1 MTVAIDLSAVDDLI
15 RAVAA
20 EHILPRFRRLASH
33 EVREKGPGNLVTVAD
48 VEAERALT
56 AELQRRFSGSAVVG
70 EEAVA
75 ADPLVL
81 DRLAGEAPVW
91 ILDPVDGTMNFT
103 KSIPRFAVMVAL
115 SERGAVQAG
124 WIHDPVTGE
133 TAMAALGRGTF
144 WRGADRREQR
154 LRRPEPPPLAVM
166 RGAAA
171 GRIGERGRA
180 RDILERSGRVGELT
194 RVNSAGHEY
203 LDLVR
208 GRHEFVSFS
217 RSLPWDHAPGALI
230 YREAGGEVAYVDG
243 VGPADTPYSPLRHQG
258 PLLAA
263 PTPDSWSAL
272 RDVLMTA

>member
-1 MTVAIDLSAVDDLI
+1 MTVAIDLGAVDDLI

-56 AELQRRFSGSAVVG
+56 VELQRRFPGSAVVG

-81 DRLAGEAPVW
+81 DRLAGAAPVW

-103 KSIPRFAVMVAL
+103 KSIPRFAVMAAL
-115 SERGAVQAG
+115 SEKGTVQAG

-144 WRGADRREQR
+144 WRDADKREQR

-217 RSLPWDHAPGALI
+217 RSLPWDHAPGVLI

-243 VGPADTPYSPLRHQG
+243 AGPADTPYSPLRHQG

-263 PTPDSWSAL
+263 PSSDSWSAL

>member
-1 MTVAIDLSAVDDLI
+1 MTVAIDLNAVDDLI

-20 EHILPRFRRLASH
+20 EHILPRFNRLASH
-33 EVREKGPGNLVTVAD
+33 EIREKGPGNLVTVAD
-48 VEAERALT
+48 VEAEHALT
-56 AELQRRFSGSAVVG
+56 AELPRLLPGSVAVG

-75 ADPLVL
+75 AEPLVL

-103 KSIPRFAVMVAL
+103 RSIPRFAVMVAL
-115 SERGAVQAG
+115 SLGGTVQAG
-124 WIHDPVTGE
+124 WIHDPVSGE
-133 TAMAALGRGTF
+133 TAMAALGRGAV
-144 WRGADRREQR
+144 WRGADKRQNL
-154 LRRPEPPPLAVM
+154 LRRPDPPPLAVM

-171 GRIGERGRA
+171 GRIGVRGRA

-208 GRHEFVSFS
+208 GRLEFVSFS
-217 RSLPWDHAPGALI
+217 RALPWDHAPGALI
-230 YREAGGEVAYVDG
+230 YREAGGEVAYIDG
-243 VGPADTPYSPLRHQG
+243 PSPAETPYSPLRHNG

-263 PTPDSWSAL
+263 PTAETWSEL
-272 RDVLMTA
+272 RDVLMTD

>member
-1 MTVAIDLSAVDDLI
+1 MTDLEGVDELI

-20 EHILPRFRRLASH
+20 EHILPRFRWLASH
-33 EVREKGPGNLVTVAD
+33 EIQEKSPGNLVTVAD

-56 AELQRRFSGSAVVG
+56 QELRQRLPGSVVVG

-103 KSIPRFAVMVAL
+103 KSIARFAVIVAL
-115 SERGAVQAG
+115 SRRGAVEAG
-124 WIHDPVTGE
+124 WIHDPVTGD
-133 TAMAALGRGTF
+133 TAMAARGKGTF
-144 WRGADRREQR
+144 LRDGNRHSRSM
-154 LRRPEPPPLAVM
+154 RRPEPPPLSAM

-180 RDILERSGRVGELT
+180 RDILERSGRVGPLT

-203 LDLVR
+203 LDLIR
-208 GRHEFVSFS
+208 GGHDYVSFS
-217 RSLPWDHAPGALI
+217 RALPWDHAAGVLL

-243 VGPADTPYSPLRHQG
+243 ATPAETPYSPLRHHG

-263 PTPDSWSAL
+263 PTPALWSAL
-272 RDVLMTA
+272 HEILMTA

>member
-1 MTVAIDLSAVDDLI
+1 MTIAIDLESVDELI

-20 EHILPRFRRLASH
+20 DHILPRFRRLANH
-33 EVREKGPGNLVTVAD
+33 EIHEKSPGNLVTIAD

-56 AELQRRFSGSAVVG
+56 HQLHQHLPGSVVVG

-103 KSIPRFAVMVAL
+103 RSVARFAVIVAL
-115 SERGAVQAG
+115 SLRGTIEAG
-124 WIHDPVTGE
+124 WIHDPVTGD
-133 TAMAALGRGTF
+133 TAMAFLGEGALLR
-144 WRGADRREQR
+144 DRDKRSR
-154 LRRPEPPPLAVM
+154 AVRRPEPPPLVSM

-180 RDILERSGRVGELT
+180 LDILGRSGRVVPPI

-203 LDLVR
+203 LDLIR
-208 GRHEFVSFS
+208 GRHDYVSFS
-217 RSLPWDHAPGALI
+217 RALPWDHAAGVLI
-230 YREAGGEVAYVDG
+230 YREAGGEVAYIDG
-243 VGPADTPYSPLRHQG
+243 AAPGDTPYSPLRHQG

-263 PTPDSWSAL
+263 PTPALWSAL
-272 RDVLMTA
+272 REILMTA

>member
-1 MTVAIDLSAVDDLI
+1 MTISIDLDAVDDLI
-15 RAVAA
+15 RTVAA

-33 EVREKGPGNLVTVAD
+33 EVQEKSPGNLVTVAD

-56 AELQRRFSGSAVVG
+56 HELRQRMPGSLVVG

-81 DRLAGEAPVW
+81 DRLADDAPVW

-103 KSIPRFAVMVAL
+103 RSIARFAVMVAL
-115 SERGAVQAG
+115 SQHGSVQAG

-133 TAMAALGRGTF
+133 TAMAMLGKGTVL
-144 WRGADRREQR
+144 RRADRSREI
-154 LRRPEPPPLAVM
+154 LRRPEPPPLGAM

-180 RDILERSGRVGELT
+180 RDILERSGRVGPLT

-203 LDLVR
+203 LDLLR
-208 GRHEFVSFS
+208 GRHDYVSFS
-217 RSLPWDHAPGALI
+217 RALPWDHAPGVLI
-230 YREAGGEVAYVDG
+230 YREAGGEVAYIDG
-243 VGPADTPYSPLRHQG
+243 ASPGDTPYSPLRHHG

-263 PTPDSWSAL
+263 PTPALWSAL
-272 RDVLMTA
+272 REILMAA

>member
-1 MTVAIDLSAVDDLI
+1 MTVAIDLEAVDDLI

-33 EVREKGPGNLVTVAD
+33 EVQEKSPGNLVTVAD

-56 AELQRRFSGSAVVG
+56 RELPRRMPGSAVVG

-75 ADPLVL
+75 ADALVL

-115 SERGAVQAG
+115 SVRGRVEAG
-124 WIHDPVTGE
+124 WIHDPVTGD
-133 TAMAALGRGTF
+133 TAMAALGRGTVL
-144 WRGADRREQR
+144 RRADRSRET
-154 LRRPEPPPLAVM
+154 LRRPEPPPLSTM

-171 GRIGERGRA
+171 GRVGDRGRA
-180 RDILERSGRVGELT
+180 RDILERSGRVGPLT

-208 GRHEFVSFS
+208 GGHDYVSFS
-217 RSLPWDHAPGALI
+217 RALPWDHAPGVLI
-230 YREAGGEVAYVDG
+230 YREAGGEVAYIDG
-243 VGPADTPYSPLRHQG
+243 ATPADTPYSPLRHHG

-263 PTPDSWSAL
+263 PTASTWAAL
-272 RDVLMTA
+272 REILMTA

>member
-1 MTVAIDLSAVDDLI
+1 MTVAIDLNAVDDLI

-48 VEAERALT
+48 EEAEHALA
-56 AELQRRFSGSAVVG
+56 AELQKRMPGSAVVG

-81 DRLAGEAPVW
+81 ERLAGDAPVW
-91 ILDPVDGTMNFT
+91 ILDPIDGTMNFT
-103 KSIPRFAVMVAL
+103 RSIPRFAVMVAL
-115 SERGAVQAG
+115 SLRGIVQAG
-124 WIHDPVTGE
+124 WIHDPVAGE
-133 TAMAALGRGTF
+133 TAMASLGSGTVV
-144 WRGADRREQR
+144 RDKDKSRQA
-154 LRRPEPPPLAVM
+154 LRRPDPPPLAVM

-194 RVNSAGHEY
+194 RVNSAAHEY
-203 LDLVR
+203 LDLIR
-208 GRHEFVSFS
+208 GRHEYVTFS
-217 RSLPWDHAPGALI
+217 RALPWDHAPGALL

-243 VGPADTPYSPLRHQG
+243 TTPADCPYSPLRHHG

-263 PTPDSWSAL
+263 PTPEEWSAL
-272 RDVLMTA
+272 REILMTA

>member
-1 MTVAIDLSAVDDLI
+1 MSIAIDLNAVDDLI

-48 VEAERALT
+48 EEAERALT
-56 AELQRRFSGSAVVG
+56 AELLRRMPGSLVVG

-75 ADPLVL
+75 ADPTVL
-81 DRLAGEAPVW
+81 DRLRGQALVW

-115 SERGAVQAG
+115 SVGDVVQAG
-124 WIHDPVTGE
+124 WIHDPVAGE
-133 TAMAALGRGTF
+133 TAMAALGRGTM
-144 WRGADRREQR
+144 WRGKDNAIEL
-154 LRRPEPPPLAVM
+154 LRRPDPPPVAVM

-208 GRHEFVSFS
+208 GRHDYVSFS
-217 RSLPWDHAPGALI
+217 RALPWDHAPGALI
-230 YREAGGEVAYVDG
+230 YREAGGEVAYIDG
-243 VGPADTPYSPLRHQG
+243 PSPQEHPYSPLRHQG

-263 PTPDSWSAL
+263 PSVDAWREL
-272 RDVLMTA
+272 REILMTG